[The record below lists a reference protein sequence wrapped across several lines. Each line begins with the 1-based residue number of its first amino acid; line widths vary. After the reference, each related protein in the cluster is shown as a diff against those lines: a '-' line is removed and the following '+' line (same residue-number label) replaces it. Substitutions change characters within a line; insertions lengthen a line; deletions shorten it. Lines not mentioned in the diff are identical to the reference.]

1 MADLIVKSKVKEY
14 VGNMN
19 VGADFLDELNKVV
32 EAAIDRAKVRAA
44 ENGRSTLKGRDA

>member
-14 VGNMN
+14 AGMN
-19 VGADFLDELNKVV
+19 VGADFLEELNNAV
-32 EAAIDRAKVRAA
+32 EALVDRAKVRAQ